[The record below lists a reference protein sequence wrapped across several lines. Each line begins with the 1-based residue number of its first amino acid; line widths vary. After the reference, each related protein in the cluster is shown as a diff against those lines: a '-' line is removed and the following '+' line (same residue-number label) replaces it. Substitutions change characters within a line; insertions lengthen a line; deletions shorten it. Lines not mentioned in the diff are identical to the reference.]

1 MVLVANR
8 KPIQEDQPMRKSSN
22 VKSIR
27 VNEEISKQAPSIDF
41 DLKNINLQ
49 EVIRMGLQDFMFEVG
64 MIAVQQSMA
73 AEVGTLAGPRYVREP
88 ENDAR
93 RWGTQQGFVYVN
105 GQKVNIDKPR
115 VVRKSA
121 GKHKEVELETY
132 KEFSKPTAMNE
143 AIMAKVLAGVSTR
156 DYAGTIEE
164 VLDGHG
170 VSRSAVSR
178 RAVKESSK
186 RLEQFY
192 TRRFDDQ
199 EFVVLMID
207 GIGIS
212 DVDNIVALGI
222 DIWGKK
228 HVLGMRQGATENT
241 VVCAELLQDLIERGL
256 SADGDYL
263 FVIDGAKAL
272 SKAIKKVFGTGA
284 VIQRCQVHKRRN
296 VSDKLPKEHQ
306 TRIDKR
312 LAAAYAMNDLNDA
325 RKSVEAVFDE
335 LVDLNEPA
343 AGSLAEGME
352 ETLTVHKLGLKG
364 DLKRILSSTNC
375 IESMFS
381 MSRRYKRNVKKWNRK
396 TNHIERTLVATL
408 LEAEKRF
415 RRVRGYRELKD
426 LQSKIKN
433 LRATTCNTKAA

>member
-1 MVLVANR
+1 M
-8 KPIQEDQPMRKSSN
+8 KKSSN

-27 VNEEISKQAPSIDF
+27 VNEEISNKAPAIDF
-41 DLKNINLQ
+41 DLKNLNLQ

-73 AEVGTLAGPRYVREP
+73 AEVGTLAGPRYVRDP
-88 ENDAR
+88 ENNVH
-93 RWGTQQGFVYVN
+93 RWGKQQGFVYVN
-105 GQKVNIDKPR
+105 GQKVSTNKPR
-115 VVRKSA
+115 VLRKSG
-121 GKHKEVELETY
+121 GKHQEVELETY

-186 RLEQFY
+186 QLEQFY

-228 HVLGMRQGATENT
+228 HVLGVRQGATENT
-241 VVCAELLQDLIERGL
+241 IVCAELLEDLVERGL
-256 SADGDYL
+256 SADRDYL

-284 VIQRCQVHKRRN
+284 AIQRCQVHKRRN

-408 LEAEKRF
+408 MEAERRF

-426 LQSKIKN
+426 LQSKIRN